1 MKITKIKGT
10 LDFTGNEAVK
20 YRYIEKT
27 CTNIAKK
34 FGFSEIITPIIEQTD
49 CFVRATGEAS
59 DIVQKEMYTFLDRGE
74 RSITLR
80 PEETACV
87 MRHFVENKKYANPGL
102 TKYYYFGP
110 MFRYERPQAG
120 RYRQFTQLGVECYGN
135 ENPLMDADIINMAWQ
150 MLSSIGVD
158 NLKICINTIGGKESR
173 AKYQVALK
181 EYFVDKLDELC
192 PDCKVRYQKNP
203 LRMLDCKVDSGL
215 EIMSNAPKIKDY
227 LEDCDK
233 EYFDTILTYL
243 DALGLKYEISE
254 RMVRGLDYYT
264 NDVFEIIYDNPKS
277 QLNGLAVCAGGR
289 YNDMGAEFDGPT
301 IQAIGF
307 AMGVERLMAIMDE
320 AENTDYL
327 EQNDSITVITLGQ
340 NAKLAGVKLTNYLRK
355 NNLHAEI
362 DYAANSLKPQFKLS
376 ERMNARY
383 IIIIGEDE
391 IANQEMTI
399 KDTVLK
405 TETKIKC
412 SELNKYFNIEGSI
425 DYAY

>member
-1 MKITKIKGT
+1 M
-10 LDFTGNEAVK
+10 
-20 YRYIEKT
+20 
-27 CTNIAKK
+27 
-34 FGFSEIITPIIEQTD
+34 
-49 CFVRATGEAS
+49 
-59 DIVQKEMYTFLDRGE
+59 
-74 RSITLR
+74 
-80 PEETACV
+80 
-87 MRHFVENKKYANPGL
+87 
-102 TKYYYFGP
+102 
-110 MFRYERPQAG
+110 
-120 RYRQFTQLGVECYGN
+120 
-135 ENPLMDADIINMAWQ
+135 
-150 MLSSIGVD
+150 
-158 NLKICINTIGGKESR
+158 
-173 AKYQVALK
+173 
-181 EYFVDKLDELC
+181 
-192 PDCKVRYQKNP
+192 
-203 LRMLDCKVDSGL
+203 
-215 EIMSNAPKIKDY
+215 
-227 LEDCDK
+227 
-233 EYFDTILTYL
+233 
-243 DALGLKYEISE
+243 
-254 RMVRGLDYYT
+254 
-264 NDVFEIIYDNPKS
+264 
-277 QLNGLAVCAGGR
+277 AVCAGGR